1 MPAEAPFDVIVLSGS
16 VAEVPPALLAQ
27 LKVGGRLAAI
37 VGYEPVMRATFIT
50 RTGETTFT
58 TAQPWDTVAPR
69 LAHFP
74 SRRASSSESTP
85 MIDQVRPADLA
96 AWIQSQPAGGAG
108 AVVLDVREPSELQTA
123 SVQADER
130 FELVAIPMNEIP
142 ARLAELDPERPIA
155 CLCHH
160 GARSQRV
167 AMFLAGNGFADVANI
182 AGGIDAWSRE
192 VDTSVP
198 RY

>member
-1 MPAEAPFDVIVLSGS
+1 
-16 VAEVPPALLAQ
+16 
-27 LKVGGRLAAI
+27 
-37 VGYEPVMRATFIT
+37 
-50 RTGETTFT
+50 
-58 TAQPWDTVAPR
+58 
-69 LAHFP
+69 
-74 SRRASSSESTP
+74 

-96 AWIQSQPAGGAG
+96 QWIQDQAAGSGP
-108 AVVLDVREPSELQTA
+108 AVVLDVREQWEVQTA
-123 SVQADER
+123 SINADG

-142 ARLAELDPERPIA
+142 ARVSELDPARPLA

-167 AMFLAGNGFADVANI
+167 ASFLAQQGFSQLANI

-192 VDTSVP
+192 RDPAVP